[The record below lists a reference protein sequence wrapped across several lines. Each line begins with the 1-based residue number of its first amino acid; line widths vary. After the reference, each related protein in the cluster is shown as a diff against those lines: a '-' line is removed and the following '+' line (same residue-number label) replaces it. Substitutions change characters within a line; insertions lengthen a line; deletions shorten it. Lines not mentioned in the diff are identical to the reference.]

1 MPKEK
6 MVELEDE
13 SPVEIDLSTESSED
27 EEVLAENSMKNAEFD
42 TDSDDL
48 PSEEELKT
56 YSVGVRKRID
66 KLTAKFRES
75 ERREQ
80 AALDYARSIKSQ
92 NDSLQKQQESLN
104 EYAGKE
110 YAGRVSTDLES
121 AKKRYSSA
129 YESGDVDELVN
140 ATQDLSRLSVEN
152 ATLNNQIPA
161 LKAVPQQMQTMP
173 LQPPD
178 PKSQEWARRN
188 SWFGT
193 DEPMTYTAFAI
204 HKQLVEQGMD
214 PNSDQYYSTVDS
226 RIREEFPHKF
236 AVSEQA
242 AVEVTPSSA
251 KNSGRQSVQR
261 VASANRAAKNS
272 GRNTIKLTPSQVSI
286 AHKLGVSLEDY
297 ARQVKEIESHA

>member
-1 MPKEK
+1 MPNEK
-6 MVELEDE
+6 MIELDEE
-13 SPVEIDLSTESSED
+13 SPVEIEISTDSPEN
-27 EEVLAENSMKNAEFD
+27 EEVSAEKPVENLDSD
-42 TDSDDL
+42 IGSDDL

-75 ERREQ
+75 ERREN

-92 NDSLQKQQESLN
+92 NESLQKQQQSLN
-104 EYAGKE
+104 ENLGKE

-129 YESGDVDELVN
+129 YESGDVDELVS

-152 ATLNNQIPA
+152 ATLNNEIPA
-161 LKAVPQQMQTMP
+161 LNTAPNQTQTMP
-173 LQPPD
+173 LHPPD
-178 PKSQEWARRN
+178 TQSPACARRN
-188 SWFGT
+188 SWLGS

-204 HKQLVEQGMD
+204 HKSLVEQGMD
-214 PNSDQYYSTVDS
+214 PNSDEYYATVDN

-236 AVSEQA
+236 ASSEETS
-242 AVEVTPSSA
+242 VEVTQTPA
-251 KNSGRQSVQR
+251 KNNGRQSVQR

-286 AHKLGVSLEDY
+286 ANKLGVPLEDY
-297 ARQVKEIESHA
+297 ARQVKELESHA

>member
-1 MPKEK
+1 MPNEK
-6 MVELEDE
+6 MIELEDE
-13 SPVEIDLSTESSED
+13 SPIEVEISTESSQDEQVSAED
-27 EEVLAENSMKNAEFD
+27 STESL
-42 TDSDDL
+42 DSDIESDEL

-75 ERREQ
+75 ERRES

-92 NDSLQKQQESLN
+92 NDSLQKQQQSLN

-129 YESGDVDELVN
+129 YENGDVDELVT

-152 ATLNNQIPA
+152 ATLNNEIPA
-161 LKAVPQQMQTMP
+161 LRPAPRQEQAMP
-173 LQPPD
+173 LQTPD
-178 PKSQEWARRN
+178 PKSQAWARN
-188 SWFGT
+188 NAWFGA

-204 HKQLVEQGMD
+204 HKKLVEQGMD
-214 PNSDQYYSTVDS
+214 PNSDEYYTTVDN

-236 AVSEQA
+236 VSQEETS
-242 AVEVTPSSA
+242 VEVTQNSA

-272 GRNTIKLTPSQVSI
+272 GRNTIKLTASQVSI
-286 AHKLGVSLEDY
+286 ANKLGVPLEDY
-297 ARQVKEIESHA
+297 ARQVKELESHA